1 MRKNFTSGI
10 RKFNKA
16 GFPCHEQSYNKKYYE
31 NWNPVGKYN
40 FGKVIPHAER
50 FRIMA
55 KSIFKATKIL
65 NLGFVY
71 SDNSLLTIN
80 QQDLIASALNLKGYE
95 QEEFL

>member
-1 MRKNFTSGI
+1 MEIPQKKIKDKKYNNT
-10 RKFNKA
+10 
-16 GFPCHEQSYNKKYYE
+16 PEYNKKYYE

-65 NLGFVY
+65 NLGFV
-71 SDNSLLTIN
+71 
-80 QQDLIASALNLKGYE
+80 
-95 QEEFL
+95 